1 MTPRPVAQRRP
12 LSYNAG
18 HQLLHQTHAASPR
31 NDRFLNLTNCA
42 GSVFRS
48 QRRVSGSVKA
58 KPFRSAMNAMLAR
71 LTSLNFPASQPSPSV
86 SPETGGNPMRS
97 FRRSAWVMLLS
108 SIAVIA
114 ALAAIRTSTAQPQKP
129 AEKDQK
135 PAEKGTKA
143 PEQKELLTVQPAAS
157 QTPPDKSQQPSTKI
171 LLPQGEVDEK
181 NPVITNTDLITFN
194 VTVTDIYGRFVSGL
208 GKNAFNI
215 FDDKSQQDITFFS
228 DEDAPVSVGVLF
240 DVSGSMSGEKVR
252 RARDALAHF
261 IQTSHDRDEYF
272 LIGFNSR
279 AQLLMDRTRDGN
291 AVLDKLT
298 FVQTKNNTAL
308 YDACYLGVERVQR
321 GTHPKRALL
330 LISDGQDNNS
340 RYTFN
345 ELRRVLKESDVV
357 LYAIGIL
364 VGRGVGSSLG
374 REVQGTLDE
383 LAGVSGGK
391 AFYPRSSA
399 EMDDIFEQIA
409 LELRH
414 QYSIGYKPPA
424 FNSQWHRLQVKGQPP
439 RRLPRH

>member
-1 MTPRPVAQRRP
+1 MT
-12 LSYNAG
+12 
-18 HQLLHQTHAASPR
+18 SPR
-31 NDRFLNLTNCA
+31 
-42 GSVFRS
+42 
-48 QRRVSGSVKA
+48 
-58 KPFRSAMNAMLAR
+58 LAA
-71 LTSLNFPASQPSPSV
+71 LAVIIF
-86 SPETGGNPMRS
+86 GGLV
-97 FRRSAWVMLLS
+97 AA
-108 SIAVIA
+108 SIAVTN
-114 ALAAIRTSTAQPQKP
+114 TSSAQQKP
-129 AEKDQK
+129 AEKQS
-135 PAEKGTKA
+135 PEPEK
-143 PEQKELLTVQPAAS
+143 KELLTVQPAPA
-157 QTPPDKSQQPSTKI
+157 QTPSNTSTDKGQKPSTKI
-171 LLPQGEVDEK
+171 QLPEGGVDDK
-181 NPVITNTDLITFN
+181 TPVITNTDLVSFN

-208 GKNAFNI
+208 SKNAFSV
-215 FDDKSQQDITFFS
+215 FDEKSQQDITFFS
-228 DEDAPVSVGVLF
+228 DEDAPVSVGILF
-240 DVSGSMSGEKVR
+240 DVSGSMSGDKVR

-364 VGRGVGSSLG
+364 GGSDVGSALG
-374 REVQGTLDE
+374 MEGQGIMDE

-391 AFYPRSSA
+391 AFYPHSGA

-414 QYSIGYKPPA
+414 QYSIGYRATTFDGK
-424 FNSQWHRLQVKGQPP
+424 WHKIKVKVSPP
-439 RRLPRH
+439 RGLPRLFVRSKDGYFAIANPK

>member
-1 MTPRPVAQRRP
+1 MKSRR
-12 LSYNAG
+12 YA
-18 HQLLHQTHAASPR
+18 
-31 NDRFLNLTNCA
+31 
-42 GSVFRS
+42 V
-48 QRRVSGSVKA
+48 
-58 KPFRSAMNAMLAR
+58 
-71 LTSLNFPASQPSPSV
+71 
-86 SPETGGNPMRS
+86 
-97 FRRSAWVMLLS
+97 
-108 SIAVIA
+108 SIALIA
-114 ALAAIRTSTAQPQKP
+114 CIILVAAFAATRRSTAQQKP
-129 AEKDQK
+129 KDKTPPPTQQK
-135 PAEKGTKA
+135 D
-143 PEQKELLTVQPAAS
+143 LITVTPAARQLPGDNPQRKTAAPS
-157 QTPPDKSQQPSTKI
+157 ETPPRSAGQQPKPGT
-171 LLPQGEVDEK
+171 EVDERQQLII
-181 NPVITNTDLITFN
+181 NADLITFN

-208 GKNAFNI
+208 GKNAFTI
-215 FDDKSQQDITFFS
+215 SDEKQPQEITFFS

-240 DVSGSMSGEKVR
+240 DVSGSMSGDKVK

-272 LIGFNSR
+272 LIAFNSR

-364 VGRGVGSSLG
+364 GGSDVGSALG
-374 REVQGTLDE
+374 MEGQGILDE
-383 LAGVSGGK
+383 LASVSGGK
-391 AFYPRSSA
+391 AFYPRSAA

-414 QYSIGYKPPA
+414 QYSIGYRPQNFVSDGK
-424 FNSQWHRLQVKGQPP
+424 WHKIKVKVAPP
-439 RRLPRH
+439 RGLPRLFVRSKEGYYAIANPK